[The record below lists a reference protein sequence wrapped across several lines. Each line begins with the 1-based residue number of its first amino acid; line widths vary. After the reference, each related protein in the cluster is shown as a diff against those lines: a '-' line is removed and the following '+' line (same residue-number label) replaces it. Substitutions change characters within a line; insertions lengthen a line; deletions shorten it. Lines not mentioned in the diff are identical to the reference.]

1 MSECHCIRCKLSNQI
16 PQTTSPFP
24 FLRTFFLIFIWVVH
38 LLLHHLKCH
47 YHNFFFSL
55 KSFFVPLGLIFKK
68 NRKHSDF
75 FKCGMCLN
83 SLWGHCILYQSD
95 DFSCLFVGWMEIS
108 KSKTYS
114 LINWQLTDI
123 SLWETPFQYIIF
135 IWLSFAGY
143 SLHSHVIAPSSSTL

>member
-1 MSECHCIRCKLSNQI
+1 MQIVKPNSTNNKPFSFSQNLFFNIHLSG
-16 PQTTSPFP
+16 TSIASSLEMP
-24 FLRTFFLIFIWVVH
+24 LSQ
-38 LLLHHLKCH
+38 
-47 YHNFFFSL
+47 FFFSL
-55 KSFFVPLGLIFKK
+55 KSFLCHLVWYLRKK
-68 NRKHSDF
+68 RKHSDF

-95 DFSCLFVGWMEIS
+95 DVSCLFVGWMEIS